1 MRLCLCRGE
10 ALREMRLPWAAR
22 QYSMRC
28 AVVFLSGKHVNFELL
43 HPLFGT
49 KYHLT
54 SYDLFIDLKMI
65 CLGHFSVM
73 DPPDIK
79 CIFRMEGNWCKDGKV
94 SWEIWD
100 EAFWKVFT
108 PRSRKQL
115 WLHMLIA
122 ETVHLRFIYLI
133 ARAHWKTSIHEMM
146 LKMLL
151 ESQQISS
158 GGHYRCS

>member
-1 MRLCLCRGE
+1 
-10 ALREMRLPWAAR
+10 
-22 QYSMRC
+22 
-28 AVVFLSGKHVNFELL
+28 
-43 HPLFGT
+43 
-49 KYHLT
+49 
-54 SYDLFIDLKMI
+54 
-65 CLGHFSVM
+65 VM

-133 ARAHWKTSIHEMM
+133 QELIEKQASMKWCLKCYSSHNRSLVEVTINVRKKKWSRA
-146 LKMLL
+146 
-151 ESQQISS
+151 
-158 GGHYRCS
+158 